1 MGCDCEKMAQQLET
15 AIGNLA
21 SALTP
26 PSRPDDYEG
35 SEPLAVGGP
44 IGSYPVRSPFMGPS
58 QFKVDSISNGNGGP
72 CIVQVSTQRKQASPL
87 FASTDQGV
95 GDYSP
100 IIGLLYYVQPQVFA
114 PVASEWYDVQDSE
127 GYVYVL
133 VASTTAA
140 AYVNLKFRQ
149 RN

>member
-1 MGCDCEKMAQQLET
+1 MGCDCKEQMSALET

-26 PSRPDDYEG
+26 PSKPDDYEG
-35 SEPLAVGGP
+35 SEPMAVGGP
-44 IGSYPVRSPFMGPS
+44 VGMYPVRSPFIGPS
-58 QFKVDSISNGNGGP
+58 QFKVDSISNGAGGA
-72 CIVQVSTQRKQASPL
+72 CIVQVSTQRKQASPA
-87 FASTDQGV
+87 FVAGDQGV

-100 IIGLLYYVQPQVFA
+100 IIGLLYYLQAGV
-114 PVASEWYDVQDSE
+114 PVPVDSEWYDVQDSE

-133 VASTTAA
+133 VSLTTAA